1 MEARELRNLQQ
12 AAMTA
17 CNLFTCTNGGPHGCR
32 HCRADLSYLL
42 SVIGVG
48 HANILEGLPEPTDA
62 LRLTREEWE
71 REQAEAFGVFWDAGG
86 SLGPRLVVNG
96 VSVDPPG
103 ASVQTGREDG
113 APWPPLEAHGRT
125 LSEAV
130 RKLGEALTASA
141 KPARP
146 HPDDMSAEECEAELE
161 AAEARWICFRNYNMW
176 QCPVVVGDE
185 RLDQIDVDWR
195 TKERALRAAVRALR
209 EHQAAQS
216 RT

>member
-1 MEARELRNLQQ
+1 MRNLQQ

-71 REQAEAFGVFWDAGG
+71 REQA
-86 SLGPRLVVNG
+86 
-96 VSVDPPG
+96 
-103 ASVQTGREDG
+103 
-113 APWPPLEAHGRT
+113 
-125 LSEAV
+125 
-130 RKLGEALTASA
+130 

-146 HPDDMSAEECEAELE
+146 DPEDMSAEECETELKAAGTLVVWQSSAELWYVRCIANE
-161 AAEARWICFRNYNMW
+161 RQIAAATMYPSK
-176 QCPVVVGDE
+176 QH
-185 RLDQIDVDWR
+185 
-195 TKERALRAAVRALR
+195 ALRAAVRALR